1 MTRGVDAK
9 TIAAMRSNARLY
21 LTSTCTIQR
30 SRVSR
35 DTTGEVLDDWYT
47 VATNVPCGIVS
58 ERQKIVSPDRG
69 ETYQTVYGFAVAH
82 DADVQ
87 KGDRIINLAGTL
99 TNDGPI
105 HINGVLPARALI
117 PVHIVLD
124 TDYIPGS
131 PA

>member
-1 MTRGVDAK
+1 MTRGIDAK

-21 LTSTCTIQR
+21 LTSTCTIER
-30 SRVSR
+30 SNPTQ
-35 DTTGEVLDDWYT
+35 DTTGEELKDWYT
-47 VATNVPCGIVS
+47 VATGVPCGIVS

-69 ETYQTVYGFAVAH
+69 ETYQTVYSLVVSH
-82 DADVQ
+82 DADIQ

>member
-1 MTRGVDAK
+1 MTRGVDTK

-21 LTSTCTIQR
+21 LTSTCTIER
-30 SRVSR
+30 SNTTQ
-35 DTTGEVLDDWYT
+35 DTTGEELKDWYT
-47 VATNVPCGIVS
+47 VATGVPCGIVS

-69 ETYQTVYGFAVAH
+69 ETYQTVYSLVVSH
-82 DADVQ
+82 DADIQ

>member
-1 MTRGVDAK
+1 MTHGVDAK
-9 TIAAMRSNARLY
+9 TIASMRSNARLY
-21 LTSTCTIQR
+21 LTSTCTIER
-30 SRVSR
+30 SNTSQ
-35 DTTGEVLDDWYT
+35 DTTGEELKDWYT
-47 VATNVPCGIVS
+47 VTTGVPCGIVS

-69 ETYQTVYGFAVAH
+69 ETYQTVYSLAVAY

-105 HINGVLPARALI
+105 HINEVLPAKAL
-117 PVHIVLD
+117 VSLYIVLD

>member
-9 TIAAMRSNARLY
+9 TIASMRSNARLY
-21 LTSTCTIQR
+21 LTSTCTIER
-30 SRVSR
+30 SNTTQ
-35 DTTGEVLDDWYT
+35 DTTGEELKDWYT
-47 VATNVPCGIVS
+47 VATGVPCGIVS

-69 ETYQTVYGFAVAH
+69 ETYQTVYSLVVSH
-82 DADVQ
+82 DADIQ